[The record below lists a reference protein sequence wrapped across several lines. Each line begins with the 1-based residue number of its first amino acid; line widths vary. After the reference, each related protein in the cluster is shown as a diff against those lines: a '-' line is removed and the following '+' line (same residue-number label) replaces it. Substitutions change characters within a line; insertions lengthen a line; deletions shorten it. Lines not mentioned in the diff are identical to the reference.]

1 MSKTDITASTA
12 PGATS
17 TVSQAFPFS
26 ILIARIVVG
35 VIFLA
40 HAWFKIDT
48 LGMAGTSDYFSNI
61 GVPLSDLAA
70 YVVTALEIAGG
81 LAIIL
86 GALLPVFGI
95 LLALNMIGAFWY
107 AHLPAGFWA
116 HEGGYEFV
124 ISLAATTLMIGFSGG
139 GVFAVD
145 KKLGLFR

>member
-48 LGMAGTSDYFSNI
+48 LGMAGTSRPIQAGEPCGDI
-61 GVPLSDLAA
+61 GVL
-70 YVVTALEIAGG
+70 T
-81 LAIIL
+81 
-86 GALLPVFGI
+86 
-95 LLALNMIGAFWY
+95 
-107 AHLPAGFWA
+107 
-116 HEGGYEFV
+116 
-124 ISLAATTLMIGFSGG
+124 
-139 GVFAVD
+139 
-145 KKLGLFR
+145 